1 MWVINVKSPD
11 ALNAGNKAPK
21 DINEILEKIF
31 NAKAVDLILG
41 NTILGK
47 FKYKF
52 KFLFTMIKVRL
63 SKEVLVLQ
71 FPIIERN
78 FILNIADK
86 KRTIALIHDIDG
98 LRYMKED
105 FAKLEFSKL
114 NLFKYLI
121 VHNKCMKKYLEDKN
135 ISAKLISLELFD
147 YLCSGSPQKRKPINS
162 IEDCT
167 LVYAGN
173 LTKEKSP
180 FLHQLE
186 KEKMKFKFNV
196 YGTGTELGYLHKTV
210 NYKGKFPPDELPD
223 ILDGNLGLIW
233 DGSYNDED
241 EAYCLKNYTKY
252 NNPHKLSL
260 YIAAGLPVVA
270 WKKSAIADFIQK
282 YDIGYL
288 IDNIYDINNI
298 DFSNYNV
305 KLNNINNVQKQAR
318 SGYFTTNA
326 INKCIKEMNLNNKK
340 YKRI

>member
-1 MWVINVKSPD
+1 
-11 ALNAGNKAPK
+11 
-21 DINEILEKIF
+21 
-31 NAKAVDLILG
+31 
-41 NTILGK
+41 
-47 FKYKF
+47 
-52 KFLFTMIKVRL
+52 
-63 SKEVLVLQ
+63 
-71 FPIIERN
+71 
-78 FILNIADK
+78 
-86 KRTIALIHDIDG
+86 
-98 LRYMKED
+98 
-105 FAKLEFSKL
+105 
-114 NLFKYLI
+114 
-121 VHNKCMKKYLEDKN
+121 
-135 ISAKLISLELFD
+135 
-147 YLCSGSPQKRKPINS
+147 
-162 IEDCT
+162 
-167 LVYAGN
+167 
-173 LTKEKSP
+173 
-180 FLHQLE
+180 
-186 KEKMKFKFNV
+186 MKFKFNV
-196 YGTGTELGYLHKTV
+196 YGTGTELDYLHKTV